1 MLVPDANVKPQSADK
16 AEGGCWAFSTRGSSS
31 WIPCAIENGPGG
43 GAAAAAA
50 SAVEDSAKTRFM
62 LVGIFSLDVL

>member
-43 GAAAAAA
+43 GAASAA
-50 SAVEDSAKTRFM
+50 EDSAKTRFM